1 MLTDSEKYE
10 YKRLLDLTSTLY
22 DSQDLSEIAQNSTII
37 DREVGH
43 CPTVLEKFHTS
54 NFAKEI
60 IPGCVESC
68 SRKSSDFQKF
78 QQLSEMVVFQLTL
91 IDSLERHSEI
101 IQNELTKE
109 PFTL

>member
-43 CPTVLEKFHTS
+43 CPTVLEKFHAS

-60 IPGCVESC
+60 IPGCIESC